1 MQRLSSGLRI
11 NSAKDDAAGL
21 AISDRMTSQIRGL
34 NQAVR
39 NSNDGISLA
48 QTAEG
53 ALQESTNI
61 LQRMREL
68 AVQSANDT
76 NSASDRSS
84 LQAEVN
90 QLKQELTRIAE
101 TTTFNGKK
109 LLDGTLTS
117 AQFQVGA
124 NANES
129 ISFGITSAKSVDLGN
144 NSLSTNNSSGIEAAT
159 FSSRAI
165 TTDLN
170 AGSETFTV
178 SLSDGSTATVA
189 AGADAAA
196 FATNLQDVTGGTVS
210 GTYSN
215 EVVFNLSAFDA
226 GTANG
231 TVKIDL
237 VNGDSYTVGVAFADD
252 AVSESAKT
260 STKGTWTLDAT
271 AKTLTY
277 SQNSTEGSNLDVQ
290 DATWDTSGGG
300 TMAGNLTYTA
310 ASLSSPN
317 TITAGALAAVVDDT
331 GNLDQRA
338 SAVYSLNSTADITG
352 IKSTGTSLGVAA
364 GEEGLGGI
372 GQTNADGLNNV
383 AQQTLTV
390 VGKEGSKTVD
400 VVAGNTAAVIADK
413 VNAVSSDTGVNATAL
428 TKATISNLS
437 ANGSITFDLQGSNTE
452 AVTINATVL
461 ANDLTNLVSAI
472 NGQSGNTGITATLS
486 ADKASVSLE
495 QSSGY
500 DIKISDFEHSGAV
513 TDTTTPTNAVVQ
525 SMKVSGTQGA
535 GTTLFD
541 GSGTLTEENQLD
553 STIVGGEVT
562 FSSSTGFNV
571 TSNIDAAAKSLFSSN
586 ADGANVSELQSI
598 NNVDITSAEGAAN
611 AIKSID
617 GALIQVDNI
626 RGDLGA
632 IMNRFENT
640 ISNLS
645 NVSENLSAARS
656 RILDADI
663 AQETSSMTKQ
673 NILQQAGV
681 SILAQ
686 ANQSPQL
693 ALSLLG

>member
-1 MQRLSSGLRI
+1 
-11 NSAKDDAAGL
+11 
-21 AISDRMTSQIRGL
+21 
-34 NQAVR
+34 
-39 NSNDGISLA
+39 
-48 QTAEG
+48 
-53 ALQESTNI
+53 
-61 LQRMREL
+61 
-68 AVQSANDT
+68 
-76 NSASDRSS
+76 
-84 LQAEVN
+84 
-90 QLKQELTRIAE
+90 
-101 TTTFNGKK
+101 
-109 LLDGTLTS
+109 
-117 AQFQVGA
+117 
-124 NANES
+124 
-129 ISFGITSAKSVDLGN
+129 
-144 NSLSTNNSSGIEAAT
+144 
-159 FSSRAI
+159 
-165 TTDLN
+165 
-170 AGSETFTV
+170 
-178 SLSDGSTATVA
+178 
-189 AGADAAA
+189 
-196 FATNLQDVTGGTVS
+196 
-210 GTYSN
+210 
-215 EVVFNLSAFDA
+215 
-226 GTANG
+226 
-231 TVKIDL
+231 VKIDL
-237 VNGDSYTVGVAFADD
+237 VNGGSYTVGVAFADD